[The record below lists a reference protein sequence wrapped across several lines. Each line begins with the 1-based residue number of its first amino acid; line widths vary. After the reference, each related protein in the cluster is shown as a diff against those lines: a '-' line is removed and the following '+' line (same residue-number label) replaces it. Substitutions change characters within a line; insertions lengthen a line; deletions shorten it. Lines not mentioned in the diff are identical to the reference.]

1 MIDQEAEQG
10 TGDEQAQQREAAARW
25 LSVRDQVRAAA
36 QAGLPPPALRAELAR
51 DLASMADWLRLSG
64 QPSARP
70 APKAQPTAQTVLV
83 RRDQRRRSGPP
94 PLQLR
99 IDRRL
104 WDALNQPSYLR
115 LEFAEGLVRLLPAT
129 EADGKCVR
137 IIAAGPFIAC
147 ADAELALGE
156 GSYAAHVAGGALVI
170 GHLLDDGEA

>member
-1 MIDQEAEQG
+1 MSDQEPEQ
-10 TGDEQAQQREAAARW
+10 DEQARQREAAARW
-25 LSVRDQVRAAA
+25 LSARDQVRAAA

-51 DLASMADWLRLSG
+51 ELTSMADWLRLSRL
-64 QPSARP
+64 S
-70 APKAQPTAQTVLV
+70 PKAQPTVQTVLV

-104 WDALNQPSYLR
+104 WDALDQPPFLR
-115 LEFAEGLVRLLPAT
+115 LEFAGGQVHLLPT
-129 EADGKCVR
+129 SEADGKQVR

-147 ADAELALGE
+147 SDAELALGE

-170 GHLLDDGEA
+170 GALLNDGEAG